1 VSVSLKHKSLSAV
14 FWSGADAFLRQGLSF
29 GVSVILAR
37 LLNPEQFGTIGL
49 LYVFIGFANAFV
61 DSGFSAALIQRQ
73 DTTHTDESTVFWF
86 NLGMGLLVSVLLGIL
101 APIFARFYDLPVL
114 IPLTAVFA
122 LNILIVAAG
131 SIHCTLLSKQLDF
144 KTQMKIGVIAIIL
157 SGAVAIVMAMK
168 NFGVWALA
176 SQTLVYSGTT
186 TILLW
191 KFHFWRPSLVF
202 DLDSAQRLFGFGGYM
217 LAVNLLRAL
226 YSNLSS
232 LLIGKFYGVRD
243 LGFYERADSMRQ
255 LPVEAL
261 AHALSSV
268 AFPTFSAAASNRMM
282 LQRGVRFA
290 VRNIMFVNILT
301 MLTLMMIADSLVT
314 ILFGERWQAIV
325 PIFWV
330 LCLGSILWPLQMINL
345 NALVA
350 QGHSNLYFRLEIVNK
365 ALGCFFS

>member
-1 VSVSLKHKSLSAV
+1 VSLKHKSLSAV

-101 APIFARFYDLPVL
+101 APIFAQFYDLPVL

-176 SQTLVYSGTT
+176 SQTLVYSGTA

-268 AFPTFSAAASNRMM
+268 AFPAFSAAASNRMM

-330 LCLGSILWPLQMINL
+330 LCLGSILWPLQVINL